1 METENK
7 IILFWL
13 VTRANLARLSNGDL
27 LCRSS
32 QSPKRH
38 GSEASP
44 VIDRVVG
51 EREKR
56 EGRISKP
63 GNRDKN
69 VFPFSALFSPP
80 LSHSIARA
88 QSLLFSFVFF
98 FSLFLARP
106 SAAESDRRSTEIVCS
121 FTALFSSLDRAVI
134 LMQPAFLSCIDSTLR
149 RLATARS
156 LPPTLSSSYGTHD
169 SLSLS
174 FLELSSSPSPSLHKS
189 IRIDYYPGLHTPGD
203 LARLPSGR
211 FKLGLAPVVVV
222 SELLALFPFL
232 FISYR
237 LGHIK
242 RRENSQQQIPTF
254 T

>member
-1 METENK
+1 MFFRSR
-7 IILFWL
+7 LFFFPPFVSL
-13 VTRANLARLSNGDL
+13 HCSR
-27 LCRSS
+27 
-32 QSPKRH
+32 PK
-38 GSEASP
+38 
-44 VIDRVVG
+44 
-51 EREKR
+51 
-56 EGRISKP
+56 
-63 GNRDKN
+63 
-69 VFPFSALFSPP
+69 
-80 LSHSIARA
+80 
-88 QSLLFSFVFF
+88 SLIFFCF
-98 FSLFLARP
+98 FSLSFLLGHPPPSPTDGPLKLSAPSRP
-106 SAAESDRRSTEIVCS
+106 SFHLSTAPWYSCNPLFWV
-121 FTALFSSLDRAVI
+121 ALTVLSVVSL
-134 LMQPAFLSCIDSTLR
+134 
-149 RLATARS
+149 RLVPF
-156 LPPTLSSSYGTHD
+156 PPTLSSSYGTHD

-211 FKLGLAPVVVV
+211 FELGLAPVVVV

>member
-69 VFPFSALFSPP
+69 VFPFSALFFPP
-80 LSHSIARA
+80 LCLTP
-88 QSLLFSFVFF
+88 LLAPKVSYFLLFF
-98 FSLFLARP
+98 FSLSFLLGHPPPSPTDGPLKLSAPSRP
-106 SAAESDRRSTEIVCS
+106 SFHLST
-121 FTALFSSLDRAVI
+121 
-134 LMQPAFLSCIDSTLR
+134 
-149 RLATARS
+149 
-156 LPPTLSSSYGTHD
+156 
-169 SLSLS
+169 
-174 FLELSSSPSPSLHKS
+174 
-189 IRIDYYPGLHTPGD
+189 
-203 LARLPSGR
+203 
-211 FKLGLAPVVVV
+211 AP
-222 SELLALFPFL
+222 
-232 FISYR
+232 
-237 LGHIK
+237 
-242 RRENSQQQIPTF
+242 
-254 T
+254 

>member
-51 EREKR
+51 ERDKR

-69 VFPFSALFSPP
+69 VFPFSALFFPPPP

-156 LPPTLSSSYGTHD
+156 LPPD
-169 SLSLS
+169 S
-174 FLELSSSPSPSLHKS
+174 
-189 IRIDYYPGLHTPGD
+189 
-203 LARLPSGR
+203 
-211 FKLGLAPVVVV
+211 V
-222 SELLALFPFL
+222 
-232 FISYR
+232 
-237 LGHIK
+237 
-242 RRENSQQQIPTF
+242 
-254 T
+254 

>member
-1 METENK
+1 M
-7 IILFWL
+7 FF
-13 VTRANLARLSNGDL
+13 RSRL
-27 LCRSS
+27 
-32 QSPKRH
+32 
-38 GSEASP
+38 
-44 VIDRVVG
+44 
-51 EREKR
+51 
-56 EGRISKP
+56 
-63 GNRDKN
+63 
-69 VFPFSALFSPP
+69 
-80 LSHSIARA
+80 
-88 QSLLFSFVFF
+88 FF
-98 FSLFLARP
+98 FSPFVSLHCSRP
-106 SAAESDRRSTEIVCS
+106 K
-121 FTALFSSLDRAVI
+121 SLI
-134 LMQPAFLSCIDSTLR
+134 FFCFFFLSLSCSAIRHRVRPTVHWNCLLLHGPLFISRPR
-149 RLATARS
+149 RDTHATRFFELHWQYS
-156 LPPTLSSSYGTHD
+156 PSSRYGSFPSPQLCLVHMERTTR
-169 SLSLS
+169 SLS

>member
-98 FSLFLARP
+98 
-106 SAAESDRRSTEIVCS
+106 
-121 FTALFSSLDRAVI
+121 
-134 LMQPAFLSCIDSTLR
+134 
-149 RLATARS
+149 
-156 LPPTLSSSYGTHD
+156 
-169 SLSLS
+169 SLS
-174 FLELSSSPSPSLHKS
+174 FLLGHPPPSPTDGPLKLSAPSRPSFHLSRPRRDTHATRFFELH
-189 IRIDYYPGLHTPGD
+189 
-203 LARLPSGR
+203 
-211 FKLGLAPVVVV
+211 
-222 SELLALFPFL
+222 
-232 FISYR
+232 
-237 LGHIK
+237 
-242 RRENSQQQIPTF
+242 
-254 T
+254 